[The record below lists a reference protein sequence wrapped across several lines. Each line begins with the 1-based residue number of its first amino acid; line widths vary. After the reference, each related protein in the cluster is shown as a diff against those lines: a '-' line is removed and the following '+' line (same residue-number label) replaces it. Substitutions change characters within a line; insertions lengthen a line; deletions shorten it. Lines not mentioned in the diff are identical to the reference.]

1 MAKKKTTHSR
11 KHITS
16 TDTHFLLRKSLFIY
30 SLIVFVAFVL
40 VSASAYTFVQLAEYR
55 TSHTRLNEISS
66 IYSSLNLDESYRI
79 AKSDVFGD
87 KREYSWDSSRSFS
100 SSVEYGKNAS
110 VSATFSDL
118 KNRIQLA
125 GFEQIEGPNYGPI
138 ARQDHYKNSDGQY
151 IRVSVES
158 KAWHDAILYGLETPA
173 PQSPD
178 ASENGPVYVTIRVNL
193 DDNNE

>member
-1 MAKKKTTHSR
+1 MAKKQPTHSR
-11 KHITS
+11 KHIS
-16 TDTHFLLRKSLFIY
+16 SNDTHFLLRKSLFIY

-40 VSASAYTFVQLAEYR
+40 VSATAYTFVQLAEYR
-55 TSHTRLNEISS
+55 TSHTRLSEISS

-100 SSVEYGKNAS
+100 SSVEYGRNAS
-110 VSATFSDL
+110 VSDTFADL
-118 KNRIQLA
+118 KNRIELA
-125 GFEQIEGPNYGPI
+125 GFEQIEGPDYGPI

-151 IRVSVES
+151 IRVSVQS
-158 KAWHDAILYGLETPA
+158 RAWYDAMLYGLETPA
-173 PQSPD
+173 AQTPE
-178 ASENGPVYVTIRVNL
+178 ATEVGPVYVTIKVNL

>member
-40 VSASAYTFVQLAEYR
+40 VSVSAYAFVQLAEYR

-66 IYSSLNLDESYRI
+66 VYSSLNLDESYRV
-79 AKSDVFGD
+79 AKADVFGD
-87 KREYSWDSSRSFS
+87 KREYSWDNSRTYS

-110 VSATFSDL
+110 VSATFDDL
-118 KNRIQLA
+118 KKRIEQA
-125 GFEQIEGPNYGPI
+125 GFVQIEGPDYGPA
-138 ARQDHYKNSDGQY
+138 ARQDHYKSSDGKY

-158 KAWHDAILYGLETPA
+158 KAWHDAMLYGLETPA
-173 PQSPD
+173 PESPE
-178 ASENGPVYVTIRVNL
+178 AFETGPVYVTIKVNL